1 MNKIK
6 FSKGL
11 LAIVLLI
18 IIALVVYNYIYKSH
32 RNIETEITSFVI
44 TASDLANE
52 FTSDI
57 ENSNEKFLDKTLEI
71 SGIVTSVGKTSLE
84 IENNISC
91 YFDNTITNAQ
101 LLHKKITVKGR
112 CIGFDELL
120 DEIKID
126 QCTVIEID

>member
-18 IIALVVYNYIYKSH
+18 IIALVIYNYIYKSH
-32 RNIETEITSFVI
+32 RNIKTEITSFVI

-57 ENSNEKFLDKTLEI
+57 KNSNEKFLDKTLEI
-71 SGIVTSVGKTSLE
+71 SGIVTSVDKTSLE

-91 YFDNTITNAQ
+91 YFDNTITNDQ

>member
-44 TASDLANE
+44 AASDLANE

-57 ENSNEKFLDKTLEI
+57 ENSTDKYIDKTLEI
-71 SGIVTSVGKTSLE
+71 SGIVTSVDKTSLE
-84 IENNISC
+84 VDKRISC
-91 YFDNTITNAQ
+91 YFDKTITNAQ
-101 LLHKKITVKGR
+101 LLHKKIIIKGR

-120 DEIKID
+120 NEIKID
-126 QCTVIEID
+126 QCTVIRID

>member
-18 IIALVVYNYIYKSH
+18 IIALVIYNYIYKSH
-32 RNIETEITSFVI
+32 RNIKTEITSFVI

-71 SGIVTSVGKTSLE
+71 SGIVTSVDKTSLE

-91 YFDNTITNAQ
+91 YFDNTITNDQ

>member
-18 IIALVVYNYIYKSH
+18 IIALVIYNYIYKSH

-44 TASDLANE
+44 AASDLANE

-57 ENSNEKFLDKTLEI
+57 ENSTDKYIDKTLEI
-71 SGIVTSVGKTSLE
+71 SGIVTLVDKTSLE

-91 YFDNTITNAQ
+91 YFDNTITNTQ
-101 LLHKKITVKGR
+101 LLHKRITIKGR

-126 QCTVIEID
+126 QCTVIKID